1 MPSAKTQASRT
12 PPYPTLQMIKALP
25 KLRCFNVKKGVL
37 WMGFGMVCCGGSSG
51 AYKRER
57 SPPHLNN
64 LYLLTTLP
72 VGQ

>member
-25 KLRCFNVKKGVL
+25 KLRCFNVKKDVL

-57 SPPHLNN
+57 SPPRVEYVTPPAPLR
-64 LYLLTTLP
+64 
-72 VGQ
+72 